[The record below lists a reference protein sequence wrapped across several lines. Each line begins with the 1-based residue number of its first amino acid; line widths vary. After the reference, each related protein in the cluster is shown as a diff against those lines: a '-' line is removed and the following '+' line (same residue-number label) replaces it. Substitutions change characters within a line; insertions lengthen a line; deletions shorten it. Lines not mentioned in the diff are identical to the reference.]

1 MSVPE
6 STDSGQNPSLFV
18 SLRSFWSILIAIL
31 YTRLD
36 LATAELEDEAS
47 RAVQLLIVSIAA
59 LLCTGMAAFF
69 VMFLFVV
76 TFWDERK
83 LVLSIV
89 CGINIVTSVILF
101 LVARNMVL
109 NRPKFLSQTLA
120 ELRKDVEG
128 LRPAPAAKKDEVKS

>member
-6 STDSGQNPSLFV
+6 STDSGQNPSLFA

-47 RAVQLLIVSIAA
+47 RAVQLLVVSIAA

-76 TFWDERK
+76 TFWDNRV

-89 CGINIVTSVILF
+89 CGINIVASVILF

>member
-1 MSVPE
+1 MSVPD
-6 STDSGQNPSLFV
+6 STDSGQNPGLFV
-18 SLRSFWSILIAIL
+18 SLRSFWSILVAIL

-47 RAVQLLIVSIAA
+47 RAVQLLVVSIAA

-76 TFWDERK
+76 TFWDNRV

-89 CGINIVTSVILF
+89 CVINIVASVVLY

>member
-47 RAVQLLIVSIAA
+47 RAVQLLVVSIAA

-76 TFWDERK
+76 TFWDNRV

-89 CGINIVTSVILF
+89 CVINIVASVILF

>member
-6 STDSGQNPSLFV
+6 STGPGHNPGLFV
-18 SLRSFWSILIAIL
+18 SLRSFWDILLAIL

-36 LATAELEDEAS
+36 LATAELEDEIT
-47 RAVQLLIVSIAA
+47 RAVQLLVVSIAA

-76 TFWDERK
+76 TFWDNRV
-83 LVLSIV
+83 LVLSII
-89 CGINIVTSVILF
+89 CGINILVTIVLS
-101 LVARNMVL
+101 LVARNLLL

-128 LRPAPAAKKDEVKS
+128 LRPVPATKKDEVKS